1 MIEFN
6 ESFNKNCLRNC
17 DRDQRK
23 TTTNDDICL
32 VTKSITD
39 GLPVRCVGDWSRTKI
54 FLLAQY
60 FGIFSTGMKGKWDG
74 NINYIEIC
82 SGPGRCVER
91 SSGMEING
99 TSLCVLNHQAFKY
112 LKFAFFFD
120 SNMDVV
126 TTLNSRIENVKI
138 GNAKAYIGDY
148 NQPDKICEI
157 ILTQVNQYS
166 LNLIFIDPTDCSLPF
181 SMIESLKRRLPH
193 VDFIVNVAV
202 GTDFNRNILQ
212 ILQKPDSYKE
222 VMKKYRNFLGNNTF
236 FENNRIKQLAIE
248 RDSLGLRNAFREEFI
263 NSLQRIGYQYFGQK
277 KVKHY
282 YDIVFASSDPK
293 GIDFWEKA
301 TKNEYD
307 GQRTLDLF

>member
-1 MIEFN
+1 MTEFN
-6 ESFNKNCLRNC
+6 ERFNKNCHRNC

-23 TTTNDDICL
+23 TTTDEDICL
-32 VTKSITD
+32 ITRSVID
-39 GLPVRCVGDWSRTKI
+39 DLPVRCVGEWSRSKI
-54 FLLAQY
+54 FLLTQY

-91 SSGMEING
+91 STGMEIDG
-99 TSLCVLNHQAFKY
+99 TSLCVVNHKAFKY
-112 LKFAFFFD
+112 LKYAFFFD
-120 SNMDVV
+120 SNIDVV
-126 TTLNSRIENVKI
+126 TTLNSRIENFNI
-138 GNAKAYIGDY
+138 NNAKAYAGDY

-181 SMIESLKRRLPH
+181 SMIESLRKRLPH

-212 ILQKPDSYKE
+212 VLLKPDSFKE
-222 VMKKYRNFLGNNTF
+222 VTKKYLNFLGNSAY
-236 FENNRIKQLAIE
+236 FENPRIKQLAVE
-248 RDSLGLRNAFREEFI
+248 RDSLGLRNAFREEYI
-263 NSLQRIGYQYFGQK
+263 NSLRGIGYQYFGQRQ
-277 KVKHY
+277 VKHY